1 VHFLVLRKSDAV
13 TEAGK
18 HAVEPWLDT
27 VLHPSAMGVL
37 VQFRDGRAS
46 SLVSGPLPNTSE
58 LVAGFSTVEAA
69 TKDEAV
75 AIIAQRLNEAGDDPV
90 EVEVREAG
98 CPGGMAG
105 VEPIAPDSGLT
116 RFVIMLKSKGLEL
129 GFIPGPELL
138 ARMSATNDHATAAGL
153 MLAGDGLM
161 PSVKGA
167 RVRKAGRGRMSVIDG
182 PFAESKELVA
192 GYWLI
197 QAASIEDAIRWV
209 SAYPYP
215 VRDCCDVEIRP
226 VL

>member
-1 VHFLVLRKSDAV
+1 MHFLVLRKSDAS
-13 TEAGK
+13 TESGK
-18 HAVEPWLDT
+18 HPVEPWLDT
-27 VLHPSAMGVL
+27 VLHPSATGVC

-46 SLVSGPLPNTSE
+46 ALVSGPLPNTHE

-75 AIIAQRLNEAGDDPV
+75 AIVKRRLDDSGDHAI

-105 VEPIAPDSGLT
+105 VAPIAPDSGLS
-116 RFVIMLKSKGLEL
+116 RFVIMLKSHGLET

-138 ARMSATNDHATAAGL
+138 APMSAMNDHAMAAGL

-161 PSVKGA
+161 PSVTGA
-167 RVRKAGRGRMSVIDG
+167 RVRKTGRGQVSVIDG

-209 SAYPYP
+209 RAYPYP
-215 VRDCCDVEIRP
+215 VRDFCDVEIRP
-226 VL
+226 VV